1 MKKRLLSLILYCCCT
16 TSLLANNDQLQL
28 TFGVVPQQSAK
39 TLAAKWGPVFDRW
52 SQESGIK
59 IKFITAKN
67 IPTFEER
74 LLQGKYDIAYMNP
87 YHYVLYH
94 QASGYLAMAK
104 EKDKLLQ
111 GIIVVSKNSDIY
123 DLEDLQ
129 KVEMAFPAP
138 ASFAATIIPLAHLAK
153 MNIRTKETFVYSHD
167 SVYLNVAKGFFN
179 AGGGVMR
186 TLKTTPAEVQ
196 DKLRIVWK
204 SEGFTPHAIASHPRV
219 SAETR
224 EKLLS
229 ALERLQKDDT
239 FMQLL
244 GNLNL
249 NPFVRAQANDWD
261 SIRNLNII
269 GVTGHIAPSMQVN

>member
-1 MKKRLLSLILYCCCT
+1 M
-16 TSLLANNDQLQL
+16 TSLFANNEQSQLS
-28 TFGVVPQQSAK
+28 FGVVPQQSAK

-59 IKFITAKN
+59 IKFVTAKN

-94 QASGYLAMAK
+94 QAAGYLAMAR
-104 EKDKLLQ
+104 EQDRLLQ
-111 GIIVVSKNSDIY
+111 GIIVVHKDSHIY

-129 KVEMAFPAP
+129 KVDMAFPAP
-138 ASFAATIIPLAHLAK
+138 ASFAATIIPLANLAK
-153 MNIRTKETFVYSHD
+153 MNISTKATFVYSHD
-167 SVYLNVAKGFFN
+167 SVYLNVAKGFFK

-186 TLKTTPAEVQ
+186 TLKSTPAGVQ
-196 DKLRIVWK
+196 DKLRVVWK

-219 SAETR
+219 SDETR

-229 ALERLQKDDT
+229 ALERLQKDDN

-244 GNLNL
+244 RDLNL
-249 NPFVRAQANDWD
+249 NPFVRAQVNDWD
-261 SIRNLNII
+261 SIKDLNII
-269 GVTGHIAPSMQVN
+269 GITDHLAPPMRVN